1 MNKKQIDRVAKALG
15 ASRVVPLGIKI
26 DHTPLGMAA
35 ISDRV
40 RRLQSTGP
48 GGKGR
53 PGDPEATVARLIK
66 LKPEL
71 WQRLN
76 DVAAKQATLT
86 GRRVSPAQIASM
98 LLEEAI
104 GLAPKP
110 RRRPR

>member
-1 MNKKQIDRVAKALG
+1 MNKKRIDRVAKALG

-66 LKPEL
+66 LKPAL

-76 DVAAKQATLT
+76 DIAAEQATVT

-98 LLEEAI
+98 VLEEA
-104 GLAPKP
+104 LRARRN
-110 RRRPR
+110 RRRS